1 MELVDYLRLARELTA
16 STDIKEL
23 MLSAKYL
30 QSEMEDK
37 TPSIAP
43 TSWINVRDIVDFI
56 PHLKIQH
63 PIKGAIQFV
72 PWKYQ
77 EDTAKLLEENG
88 KKMALVNMAR
98 QMGGS
103 IIVCALAL
111 YRAVT
116 RPNHSILVVGNT
128 FSNACEIL
136 ERIKFMVET
145 CALPLPHMSVEGKGL
160 INFNNGSRIIARAA
174 TKEAPRGL
182 SISTLI
188 VDEAAFIPWSKDQ
201 EFWQAV
207 QPALA
212 GTDSQTIMVSTPNKT
227 RGIFYDLW
235 SKDPSTIDAIQ
246 HTVIWSDNP
255 TRDEA
260 WADYYRT
267 QLGAEKFAREHEG
280 QFIDDQ

>member
-1 MELVDYLRLARELTA
+1 
-16 STDIKEL
+16 

-111 YRAVT
+111 YRAAT

-188 VDEAAFIPWSKDQ
+188 VD
-201 EFWQAV
+201 
-207 QPALA
+207 
-212 GTDSQTIMVSTPNKT
+212 
-227 RGIFYDLW
+227 
-235 SKDPSTIDAIQ
+235 
-246 HTVIWSDNP
+246 
-255 TRDEA
+255 
-260 WADYYRT
+260 
-267 QLGAEKFAREHEG
+267 
-280 QFIDDQ
+280 